1 MKMNEI
7 PGRRVNGSPDEDD
20 GIKARIGRP
29 PKDAATKAMR
39 IVGGF
44 KIESDIPLPEYRGA
58 YSLIY
63 DALAVL
69 EPGESILCKGK
80 KVASVPSKAKLKWP
94 TRFFIA
100 RVVPEGVRIWR
111 KN

>member
-1 MKMNEI
+1 MKMSDI

-29 PKDAATKAMR
+29 PKDAASEVTR

-44 KIESDIPLPEYRGA
+44 KIESDIPLPEHRGA

-63 DALAVL
+63 DALEAL
-69 EPGESILCKGK
+69 KPGESILCKGK
-80 KVASVPSKAKLKWP
+80 KVASVPAKAKIKWP

-100 RVVPEGVRIWR
+100 RVVP
-111 KN
+111 